1 VLQSEGGKMRVEKA
15 FFKKLGLVFERDEQ
29 GYICIYSARDEVKSA
44 KPYDAEN
51 EIRQILEILQS
62 KED

>member
-1 VLQSEGGKMRVEKA
+1 MRVEKA